1 MSEMEDLRKTLTL
14 EPIEVNLFRGFSPP
28 TPWPRIF
35 GGQVIAQALMAAYQT
50 VQGRTCHSL
59 HAYFIRPGDPKAPVL
74 YQVERARDGKS
85 FTTRRVAAIQHG
97 EQIFNF
103 AASFQIEEEG
113 FDHQFA
119 MPPVPTAD
127 ALKDAVDERVAKM
140 PAKVRDMMNKR
151 PIEMRPVGR
160 STPEGSPANT
170 AYSVWLRTQ
179 IDFGDDPVFNQ
190 ALLAYASDMGILE
203 TAMRPHEVSFHT
215 PGMQVASLDHAM
227 WFHRPVRLRD
237 WHLFAQD
244 APSSSGARGFTRGS
258 VYSEAGALVAS
269 VAQEGLIRYRP
280 PEEA

>member
-1 MSEMEDLRKTLTL
+1 MAEMEDLRKTLTL

-35 GGQVIAQALMAAYQT
+35 GGQVIGQALMAAYNT
-50 VQGRTCHSL
+50 VQGRICHSL

-103 AASFQIEEEG
+103 AASFQVDEGG

-119 MPPVPTAD
+119 MPPVPAPD
-127 ALKDAVDERVAKM
+127 ELKDPVDERLAKM
-140 PAKVRDMMNKR
+140 PAKVR
-151 PIEMRPVGR
+151 EMISRRPVEVRSVGA

-170 AYSVWLRTQ
+170 AYSCWMRTQ
-179 IDFGDDPVFNQ
+179 IDFGDDEPFNQ

-227 WFHRPVRLRD
+227 WFHRPVRMRE
-237 WHLFAQD
+237 WHLYAQD
-244 APSSSGARGFTRGS
+244 APSSSGARGVTRGS
-258 VYSEAGALVAS
+258 IYSQTGDLVAS